1 MYVQERRDPNQEW
14 LPTTYKLTEEN
25 VSMIVAYWDKE

>member
-25 VSMIVAYWDKE
+25 VSMIVADWDKE